1 MERLDFDWD
10 PTGSGG
16 LDKGMEGF
24 FVDYRVREIRGKR
37 EELGKK
43 KNL

>member
-10 PTGSGG
+10 LTGSGG

-37 EELGKK
+37 EELRKK